1 MIRRPPRSTRT
12 DTLFPY
18 TTLFRSFLARAI
30 VLRCGSIHGREGEKM
45 RKVRDYDAELR
56 ALNDKAKALKARKVQ
71 QLGELVTS
79 PGPMRSI
86 WTRSPVRCS
95 PLWKRPTRTKRRRGA
110 RGARPSFKDAVA
122 RLADALAATVKAQ
135 GKLAQARNR
144 LEAAA
149 RRTDTRGW
157 VVARRER
164 TRHLIEL
171 GGLVQKA
178 GLVEL
183 ADDDR
188 ATLYG
193 ALLDCTAR
201 VQGDDAG
208 NVLALWKRRGKRA
221 FDAEAEGAGN
231 G

>member
-1 MIRRPPRSTRT
+1 M
-12 DTLFPY
+12 
-18 TTLFRSFLARAI
+18 
-30 VLRCGSIHGREGEKM
+30 
-45 RKVRDYDAELR
+45 
-56 ALNDKAKALKARKVQ
+56 
-71 QLGELVTS
+71 
-79 PGPMRSI
+79 
-86 WTRSPVRCS
+86 
-95 PLWKRPTRTKRRRGA
+95 
-110 RGARPSFKDAVA
+110 ARPSFKDAGA

-193 ALLDCTAR
+193 ALLDLAAR
-201 VQGDDAG
+201 ARDDG
-208 NVLALWKRRGKRA
+208 NALALWKRRGKRA
-221 FDAEAEGAGN
+221 FDAEAGGREAP
-231 G
+231 